1 MKIRIGIIGGS
12 GLENAVEGEKIIV
25 NTPYGEVYVKIGIMA
40 NERVA
45 FIPRHGEKHE
55 NPPHKVNYRGN
66 LWALKTL
73 GVERVIATNAV
84 GGIRN
89 GLNPGDLLIPH
100 DFIDFTKGRTYTFYD
115 QKAIHIDLTT
125 PYCPELRKL
134 IIDVAEEM
142 NIKVWDSGVYVCT
155 EGPRFETP
163 SEIRMF
169 RLLGADVVGMTGVPE
184 VILARELKMCY
195 ATICVITNYAA
206 GMQKRISQEEVDEIM
221 KGRMKKVIEIIN
233 GVVQRIPIERK
244 NCMCGL

>member
-1 MKIRIGIIGGS
+1 MNIRIGIIGGS
-12 GLENAVEGEKIIV
+12 GLENAIEGEKVSV
-25 NTPYGEVYVKIGIMA
+25 NTPYGEVHVKIGVMA
-40 NERVA
+40 NEKVA

-55 NPPHKVNYRGN
+55 TPPHKVNYRGN

-84 GGIRN
+84 GGIRD
-89 GLNPGDLLIPH
+89 GLNPGDLLVPH

-115 QKAIHIDLTT
+115 QKAVHIDLTT
-125 PYCPELRKL
+125 PYCPEIRR
-134 IIDVAEEM
+134 IIIEVAEGM
-142 NIKVWDSGVYVCT
+142 GVKIWDGGVYVCT

-206 GMQKRISQEEVDEIM
+206 GMQKRISHEEVNEIM
-221 KGRMKKVIEIIN
+221 KEKTRVIVEIMN
-233 GVVQRIPIERK
+233 RVVQRIPVERK

>member
-12 GLENAVEGEKIIV
+12 GLENAIEGERVLV
-25 NTPYGEVYVKIGIMA
+25 NTPYGDVLVKVGVMV
-40 NERVA
+40 NEKVA
-45 FIPRHGEKHE
+45 FIPRHGERHE
-55 NPPHKVNYRGN
+55 TPPHKVNYRGN

-84 GGIRN
+84 GGIRD

-115 QKAIHIDLTT
+115 QKAVHVDLTT
-125 PYCPELRKL
+125 PYCPEIRR
-134 IIDVAEEM
+134 IIIEVAEEM
-142 NIKVWDSGVYVCT
+142 GIKIWDGGVYVCT

-206 GMQKRISQEEVDEIM
+206 GMQKRISHEEVNEIM
-221 KGRMKKVIEIIN
+221 RGKMRVIVEIMN
-233 GVVQRIPIERK
+233 KVVQKIPVERK

>member
-12 GLENAVEGEKIIV
+12 GLENAIKGEKVSV
-25 NTPYGEVYVKIGIMA
+25 NTPYGEVYVKVGVMA
-40 NERVA
+40 NEKVA

-55 NPPHKVNYRGN
+55 IPPHKVNYRGN

-84 GGIRN
+84 GGIRD

-100 DFIDFTKGRTYTFYD
+100 DFIDFTKGRTYTYYD
-115 QKAIHIDLTT
+115 QKAVHIDLTT

-134 IIDVAEEM
+134 IIDVAEGM

-206 GMQKRISQEEVDEIM
+206 GMQKRISQEEVNEIM
-221 KGRMKKVIEIIN
+221 KGRMKTVIEIIN
-233 GVVQRIPIERK
+233 GVVQRIPVERK
-244 NCMCGL
+244 NCMCEL

>member
-221 KGRMKKVIEIIN
+221 KGRMKTVIEIIN

>member
-12 GLENAVEGEKIIV
+12 GLENAIEGEKVLV
-25 NTPYGEVYVKIGIMA
+25 NTPYGDVLIKVGVMA
-40 NERVA
+40 NEKVA
-45 FIPRHGEKHE
+45 FIPRHGERHE
-55 NPPHKVNYRGN
+55 TPPHKVNYRGN

-84 GGIRN
+84 GGIRD
-89 GLNPGDLLIPH
+89 GLNPGDLLVPH
-100 DFIDFTKGRTYTFYD
+100 DFIDFTKGRIYTFYD
-115 QKAIHIDLTT
+115 QKAVHIDLTT
-125 PYCPELRKL
+125 PYCPEIRR
-134 IIDVAEEM
+134 IIIEVAEEM
-142 NIKVWDSGVYVCT
+142 GIKIWDGGVYVCT

-206 GMQKRISQEEVDEIM
+206 GMQKRISHEEVNEIM
-221 KGRMKKVIEIIN
+221 RGKMRVIVEIIN
-233 GVVQRIPIERK
+233 KVVQRIPVERK